1 MIEKLARILTRKPVV
16 VAVIAAA
23 MLLPSVLG
31 MAATRINYDILTYL
45 PEELESVQG
54 ERLLEE
60 PFQMAAT
67 SMLIVEG
74 MPAAY
79 SSELINEIKQMAKE
93 QDACVRDGRA
103 SFVVTRDEPLEDD
116 LGKKYRLVDTAKYYH
131 EWEMHTFYLYELAQE
146 Q

>member
-60 PFQMAAT
+60 PFQM
-67 SMLIVEG
+67 
-74 MPAAY
+74 
-79 SSELINEIKQMAKE
+79 
-93 QDACVRDGRA
+93 
-103 SFVVTRDEPLEDD
+103 
-116 LGKKYRLVDTAKYYH
+116 
-131 EWEMHTFYLYELAQE
+131 
-146 Q
+146 

>member
-60 PFQMAAT
+60 PFQMTAT

-79 SSELINEIKQMAKE
+79 SSELINEIKQIDGVSNAVGFSNIVGAQIPVDMIPAE
-93 QDACVRDGRA
+93 YRDMLFSGDATMMIV
-103 SFVVTRDEPLEDD
+103 
-116 LGKKYRLVDTAKYYH
+116 
-131 EWEMHTFYLYELAQE
+131 Q
-146 Q
+146 